1 MDEQTLKDIAMELAS
16 VGHVRYWLTASSM
29 APGDPRE
36 LMAIGARIGRA
47 AIAKEWMSTM
57 EDQGFELLRFHQVDG
72 FVMVIEKTQP
82 KQIIAHPAIDAAHEK
97 DEFGKL
103 EDGYQHWLPSTNG
116 PYDFR
121 ALKAL
126 SEELQRL
133 NKAWN
138 DQVQAFLRP

>member
-1 MDEQTLKDIAMELAS
+1 MDEQTLKDIALELAS
-16 VGHVRYWLTASSM
+16 VGHVRYWLNASSM

-57 EDQGFELLRFHQVDG
+57 EDKGFELLRFDG
-72 FVMVIEKTQP
+72 SEGFLMVIEKTQP

>member
-1 MDEQTLKDIAMELAS
+1 MDEQTLKDIALELAS
-16 VGHVRYWLTASSM
+16 VGHVRYWLNASSM

-36 LMAIGARIGRA
+36 LMAIGAKIGCATTTKERIN
-47 AIAKEWMSTM
+47 MM
-57 EDQGFELLRFHQVDG
+57 EDQCFELLRFHQVDG
-72 FVMVIEKTQP
+72 FVMVVEKTQP
-82 KQIIAHPAIDAAHEK
+82 KQIITHPAIKAAHER

-103 EDGYQHWLPSTNG
+103 EDGYQYWFPSTNG
-116 PYDFR
+116 PYDLR